1 MLRFSLLLFVTV
13 LFGCAVEPSTEVTR
27 PNVLLILTD
36 DQGYGD
42 LGLHGNDSIDTPNLD
57 RLGRES
63 VRFERFY
70 VSPVCA
76 PTRAS
81 LLTGRYHHRTGVS
94 WVTHRKEVMR
104 SEETTLAELLRDH
117 GYRTGIFGKWHNGE
131 QYPNDPTGQG
141 FEEFWGFSAGH
152 WNNYFNTTLTH
163 NRRPVQTEGYLPD
176 YLTDR
181 ALDFIQ
187 RDEVRPWFCY
197 VPYPTPH
204 TPVQVPDA
212 YFDKYQQRG
221 LTDYNAGIYGMV
233 ENIDDNVGR
242 LLAALETSG
251 QAENTIVLFLTD
263 NGPNGNR
270 YNGGMRGAKA
280 SVHEGGVRVPLFVR
294 YPNGDFPVKI
304 DSSVTGHIDI
314 LPTLATLCDI
324 EVNRKKLDGIDLTPL
339 LRGKE
344 KEVNRWFFT
353 FPIGQKVRPE
363 PGAIRTDRYRYVLN
377 RQGEDELYDMW
388 TDPAEQYSLA
398 DSMFAETAHLRHV
411 YQQMFKKV
419 TADYTGVPPIPVG
432 HVAAPDVWLP
442 APEAELIGGLKFSE
456 HWGWANDWIVNWT
469 QPTDTIRW
477 HLDVHEPGTY
487 TVELHYA
494 ATEAQVGAEISVA
507 TEREA
512 ISVAA
517 LEAFA
522 PEVIPSPDRSLRKEV
537 YEQTWGKQ
545 RLGVVRLDG
554 STRTF
559 SLNTTSTQSA
569 GVAAVK
575 GIILRRIEK

>member
-1 MLRFSLLLFVTV
+1 MLRFSILWSVTV
-13 LFGCAVEPSTEVTR
+13 LFGCAAEPSSVPDH
-27 PNVLLILTD
+27 PNVLLVLTD

-42 LGLHGNDSIDTPNLD
+42 LSLHGNDSIDTPNLD

-104 SEETTLAELLRDH
+104 SEETTLAELLREY

-141 FEEFWGFSAGH
+141 FDEFWGFSAGH

-163 NRRPVQTEGYLPD
+163 NRRSVQTQGYLPD

-181 ALDFIQ
+181 VLDFIQ
-187 RDEVRPWFCY
+187 EDKTQPWFCY

-212 YFDKYQQRG
+212 YFNKYQQRG
-221 LTDYNAGIYGMV
+221 LSDYNAGIYGMV

-242 LLAALETSG
+242 LLAALEASG
-251 QAENTIVLFLTD
+251 QAKNTIVLFLTD

-294 YPNGDFPVKI
+294 YPNGGLVARTVYDY
-304 DSSVTGHIDI
+304 TMHIDL
-314 LPTLATLCDI
+314 LPTVAVLCGVSALPG
-324 EVNRKKLDGIDLTPL
+324 ELDGRNMLPA
-339 LRGKE
+339 LRGE
-344 KEVNRWFFT
+344 ASLPERPLFT
-353 FPIGQKVRPE
+353 FPIGSEVHPE
-363 PGAIRTDRYRYVLN
+363 PGAVRTPRYRYILN
-377 RQGEDELYDMW
+377 RAGEDELYDMSLDSAQ
-388 TDPAEQYSLA
+388 THDLAAQLPEETAAFRQQYL
-398 DSMFAETAHLRHV
+398 DKFAE
-411 YQQMFKKV
+411 V
-419 TADYTGVPPIPVG
+419 TANYTGIPPIPVTLRT
-432 HVAAPDVWLP
+432 PSVWLP
-442 APEAELIGGLKFSE
+442 APEAELIGGPKFSA

-487 TVELHYA
+487 AVELHYT
-494 ATEAQVGAEISVA
+494 ATKAQMGVEISVA
-507 TEREA
+507 TERET

-517 LEAFA
+517 LEAFV
-522 PEVIPSPDRSLRKEV
+522 PEVVPSPDRSLRKEV

-545 RLGVVRLDG
+545 RLGVVRLNA
-554 STRTF
+554 STRSI
-559 SLNTTSTQSA
+559 SLVARRSPA
-569 GVAAVK
+569 GQVAVK
-575 GIILRRIEK
+575 GILLEPMSTN